1 MTLEIKAFNNLK
13 KIACTQ
19 FRTRHI
25 SNELTIQTIR
35 MVNSVIEMTYNLH
48 N

>member
-1 MTLEIKAFNNLK
+1 
-13 KIACTQ
+13 
-19 FRTRHI
+19 
-25 SNELTIQTIR
+25 